1 MTNLDCNKENASLIQ
16 YISCVDNAKSVTTS
30 NHPPQPQPVDWV
42 DTVVNCATIMNKI
55 FTRNTCRLCH
65 IYSDKQVEFEER
77 IQQNATISATAAEW
91 YNLQQQGAIL
101 YNNNNDDGNL
111 DQDDAMYQHHQ
122 QQQLDFNASS
132 ATGVMSPPPAVT
144 STLPPPVDPATV
156 ELYRKYLFDEESV
169 VDSIEMRIGRSTDDD
184 DDDDKV
190 AVDDEMKDVQLTW
203 KILLRSDYDCYHRKY
218 LWWGREAAFLRN
230 LELGMAL
237 IFHNKLC
244 IHLNVGGIEQR
255 PQCQTYWN

>member
-101 YNNNNDDGNL
+101 YNNNNDNGNL
-111 DQDDAMYQHHQ
+111 DQDDAMYQQQQ
-122 QQQLDFNASS
+122 QQQLDFKASS
-132 ATGVMSPPPAVT
+132 ATGVMSPPTAVT

-190 AVDDEMKDVQLTW
+190 AVDDEMKDVQLT
-203 KILLRSDYDCYHRKY
+203 
-218 LWWGREAAFLRN
+218 
-230 LELGMAL
+230 
-237 IFHNKLC
+237 
-244 IHLNVGGIEQR
+244 
-255 PQCQTYWN
+255 